1 MKFPFV
7 ITCFEWRIWIT
18 TYFRMR
24 VSQSKNS
31 FQNNK
36 YLFFILFFSNSGS
49 NDLDNKD
56 ELDSGDEIDGK
67 KIDNEE
73 VKKNETYKVD
83 N

>member
-1 MKFPFV
+1 
-7 ITCFEWRIWIT
+7 
-18 TYFRMR
+18 MR

>member
-1 MKFPFV
+1 MFLRANTLSYV
-7 ITCFEWRIWIT
+7 
-18 TYFRMR
+18 
-24 VSQSKNS
+24 
-31 FQNNK
+31 NNK
-36 YLFFILFFSNSGS
+36 YLFVILFFSNSGS

>member
-1 MKFPFV
+1 
-7 ITCFEWRIWIT
+7 
-18 TYFRMR
+18 MR
-24 VSQSKNS
+24 VSQSINS
-31 FQNNK
+31 FLNNT
-36 YLFFILFFSNSGS
+36 FFFSVFSNSGS

-73 VKKNETYKVD
+73 VKRHKRMKRILQTYKVD